1 MTERIDEIAETY
13 RRPDESNSEHFERVR
28 ACKEQ
33 ALWFWLKATEPQR
46 AVLRDKYNRW
56 AFDGS
61 PLAKRAIE
69 AAKAEFEAS
78 TAEAWAAYLL
88 AFGDLMQIDDIR
100 AGTGELFDALIA
112 TNAVRM
118 AEVA

>member
-1 MTERIDEIAETY
+1 MTERIDEIAETF
-13 RRPDESNSEHFERVR
+13 RRDSDSPSEHFDRVR
-28 ACKEQ
+28 ACTEQ

-46 AVLRDKYNRW
+46 ARYRDVYNRW

-61 PLAKRAIE
+61 PRAKRAI
-69 AAKAEFEAS
+69 AAARAELDAS
-78 TAEAWAAYLL
+78 TVEAWKAYYI

-100 AGTGELFDALIA
+100 PGTGELFDALIA
-112 TNAVRM
+112 ANAIRF